1 MKNQSKSQIKSP
13 EFSDG
18 SIDIVENE
26 LLKERDQLK
35 TIIDLSPTSIWFKD
49 TKNNF
54 ISINKAA
61 AKIVNRAVED
71 VEGHSAD
78 EIFPIES
85 SKYYKD
91 DLEVLRSGKPKLGI
105 IESAT
110 ADGITTWVRTDKIP
124 WYDAYGNVAG
134 IVAFA
139 LNIND
144 NI

>member
-1 MKNQSKSQIKSP
+1 M
-13 EFSDG
+13 
-18 SIDIVENE
+18 
-26 LLKERDQLK
+26 
-35 TIIDLSPTSIWFKD
+35 SPTSIWFKD

-61 AKIVNRAVED
+61 AKIANRLVED

-91 DLEVLRSGKPKLGI
+91 DLEVLHFGKPKLGI

-110 ADGITTWVRTDKIP
+110 ADGPVYGIFGATTV
-124 WYDAYGNVAG
+124 
-134 IVAFA
+134 
-139 LNIND
+139 
-144 NI
+144 